1 MNSIRKKDEKSFR
14 ILLEEYMKI
23 KIISQFWKKTKMKM
37 SQ

>member
-1 MNSIRKKDEKSFR
+1 MIPIRNKDEKSFQ
-14 ILLEEYMKI
+14 ILLGEYIKI